1 MDGAI
6 WQGQVYDDK
15 RDFAADQA
23 KVRQKIFEK
32 FFMGRPFAIP
42 YVSEYVAKTV
52 GDQTKWTEA
61 RSMPAVRRILYDV
74 PSIPMREWSRYQE
87 LAAKNPVFERFPQS
101 HYQVY
106 FFTLLLRIFTGTPVP
121 PNDWIL
127 ALFLVNAVTPSAVH
141 VVYSPNCKGTSVAA
155 TPWACYFDSL
165 EVPTF
170 CVTGTVFTFKD
181 GEVRD
186 GDRIRLTRGPPLL
199 WYPMY
204 VATRDEEI
212 TLDAPFLTVPFTFS
226 SWLQH
231 KGRIIDI
238 QTWFKVTG
246 AEMATLYEST
256 YRCNHKG
263 GFVGNLLRLC
273 YRFLMYAEPGGGDN
287 SNILVYTE
295 LSDQR
300 VAVKLH
306 DLNWFASSDNDRS
319 QDYVVSE
326 LSVDALF
333 TESSLEEK
341 VAASTWPYVP
351 ETNRKADHAFRPN
364 KLLRSCVR
372 TVFRDIFE
380 KSRDVRSADIR
391 NIATP
396 VRLMSFYEFVIARL
410 VPTLTKYGVDTHAKV
425 NRHFWAT
432 AVDAVIS
439 AYALGDPEKPSRYD
453 EWMRY
458 SRFYVAFT
466 GTFWGMDP
474 RAWSRAEW
482 FAFVRNPHGA
492 MSTYYGFL
500 RPDRVIVQVLGPTR
514 VGLCPESREEL
525 MTAVDQILPP
535 RYVYFLR
542 HLLPVDTLGHNM
554 AAVLRAKD
562 YDAFQASLD
571 RLDWLKEKCLQV
583 YVQTFYYKSRNI
595 DKKVT
600 FSKLKYSFRS
610 SSDYPDWLSV
620 IEFEVPRADAL
631 NAARVVWTAIARLRS
646 VVEVGLRF
654 EMLPHVEPY
663 LGRFAR
669 NYFTR
674 EEAELL
680 SGSDYTN
687 LNLRDDE
694 FMDFLFHSKGKVTCT
709 EVFSNEE
716 EEGEEEERPRR
727 KRSVLSPGEGR
738 PKGSAVLTERLAQ
751 GLFAIAV
758 EMSRGNSDG
767 VHSLVETYVPYKTNS
782 LRLTYDSRDDEW
794 SLSRRS
800 NGRYSKL
807 EFDFHVERESALRPA
822 TIRDVIC
829 EMAMGNLETFSAFAL
844 KLFDVHLEKG
854 NDYIAPNPWILE
866 APARMGTNPLRECQ
880 TVTARDLVDMN
891 VFTSA
896 EVAATYLGF
905 TTDSWAAIA
914 RSIDEIP
921 NRKIFVAP
929 GIEPYGVPLEYVLL
943 RIRKR

>member
-1 MDGAI
+1 
-6 WQGQVYDDK
+6 
-15 RDFAADQA
+15 
-23 KVRQKIFEK
+23 
-32 FFMGRPFAIP
+32 
-42 YVSEYVAKTV
+42 
-52 GDQTKWTEA
+52 
-61 RSMPAVRRILYDV
+61 
-74 PSIPMREWSRYQE
+74 
-87 LAAKNPVFERFPQS
+87 
-101 HYQVY
+101 
-106 FFTLLLRIFTGTPVP
+106 
-121 PNDWIL
+121 
-127 ALFLVNAVTPSAVH
+127 
-141 VVYSPNCKGTSVAA
+141 
-155 TPWACYFDSL
+155 
-165 EVPTF
+165 
-170 CVTGTVFTFKD
+170 
-181 GEVRD
+181 
-186 GDRIRLTRGPPLL
+186 
-199 WYPMY
+199 MY

-226 SWLQH
+226 LWLQH

-238 QTWFKVTG
+238 QNWFKVTG
-246 AEMATLYEST
+246 AEMATLYEFT

-333 TESSLEEK
+333 TESSLEK
-341 VAASTWPYVP
+341 VAASAWPYVP
-351 ETNRKADHAFRPN
+351 ETKRNADHAFRPN
-364 KLLRSCVR
+364 KLLRSCVH

-432 AVDAVIS
+432 AVDAAIS

-458 SRFYVAFT
+458 SRFYAAFT

-482 FAFVRNPHGA
+482 FAFVRNPHDA

-500 RPDRVIVQVLGPTR
+500 RPDRVIVQ
-514 VGLCPESREEL
+514 
-525 MTAVDQILPP
+525 
-535 RYVYFLR
+535 
-542 HLLPVDTLGHNM
+542 
-554 AAVLRAKD
+554 
-562 YDAFQASLD
+562 ASLY

-716 EEGEEEERPRR
+716 EEEEEERPRR
-727 KRSVLSPGEGR
+727 KRSVLSPGKGR

-767 VHSLVETYVPYKTNS
+767 VRTLVETYVPYKTNS

-794 SLSRRS
+794 SLSRRC

-807 EFDFHVERESALRPA
+807 GFDFHVERESALRPA

-844 KLFDVHLEKG
+844 KLFDVYLEKG
-854 NDYIAPNPWILE
+854 NDSITPNPWILE

-891 VFTSA
+891 VFSSA
-896 EVAATYLGF
+896 EVAATYRLYHGFVGGDCAVDRRDSEPQDFRGSRHRAVWRASGIRSPTTAYPEAHRPPPTPRLTDHRLPPGSPTTAYPPGHFGPDSAHRPPPTPRLTDHRLAPGSPTTAYPPGHFGPDSAHRPPPTPRLTDHRLAPGSPTTAYPQAHRPPPTPQATSDPTRLTDHRLPPGSPTTAYPPGHFGPDSAHRPPPTTAAKLEKIPAPSQLFSLTTHLCKLLFILLTEYRLSERFWALALPEVKSLLIERRTRSKTLDYLGMYCNLSRP
-905 TTDSWAAIA
+905 DNV
-914 RSIDEIP
+914 RD
-921 NRKIFVAP
+921 FVASISDKGYNDFRVP
-929 GIEPYGVPLEYVLL
+929 ARLLNPVVIASPCVPLVDGREDVDAPDE
-943 RIRKR
+943 